1 VSATEFAFLAFGLV
15 LGVAAGIALAMVIRS
30 RPSSRQVRLT
40 IAPGSVAV
48 RRPQTLS
55 SVEPED
61 HSAAA
66 IGTPEADRTAVRPG
80 PDPRPD
86 APAPASA
93 GPDAAPAPAPAS
105 SNPLAA
111 MPATL
116 AATRGKGPFTLPD
129 SAVGIPIEPGPGL
142 AEQFVVAR
150 KLADPE
156 SEAVASRTGTMP
168 SAARVA
174 TTGAAATTGV
184 AMAATRSDE
193 ARLTPPGPPG
203 ESTESDGSSEEPRAS
218 ATEPPPA
225 SDGPPPSAVDDAAA
239 GAGTPL
245 VASTPGAAPAASGPC
260 AEARQVADERC
271 SVAQRSRVAAQEA
284 MDRLLAL
291 RREYDEHRRKLEAA
305 EAAADPRSVRD
316 AKEAAQRA
324 FRSTRGATVD
334 TETAAR
340 DWLHEINRIN
350 GAARDAQKVI
360 EKERQATRELLTRLD
375 RVELEADAAR
385 IGAETTED
393 ACREAREAVARCEEA
408 VQLTTQPPASSWA
421 PGGPADLSS
430 PVGAGAADTALTVGA
445 DASPVILR
453 LVRGDRAALERT
465 AATLGG
471 ADPVERRN
479 WQHRLSNLTE
489 AIVARAI
496 EASFL
501 DFPEDHR
508 FWGPF
513 TRAQCRDIV
522 ASLSSLGFRFDG
534 LGGWAE
540 ERVPSQRDLSLAV
553 GYAGLDPMRIRHWPK
568 DAELADL
575 FRTAFVAADEWLA
588 GASGELTLGE
598 MIDALG
604 RRADD
609 LTEVWNEWGKVR
621 PALLATD

>member
-1 VSATEFAFLAFGLV
+1 
-15 LGVAAGIALAMVIRS
+15 
-30 RPSSRQVRLT
+30 VRLT

-66 IGTPEADRTAVRPG
+66 IGTPTAERTSVRPG
-80 PDPRPD
+80 STTVTTPEGST
-86 APAPASA
+86 PAPPS
-93 GPDAAPAPAPAS
+93 
-105 SNPLAA
+105 PLAA

-116 AATRGKGPFTLPD
+116 AATRGKGPFTLPE
-129 SAVGIPIEPGPGL
+129 SAVGIPIDAETSGPGL
-142 AEQFVVAR
+142 AEQLVVAR
-150 KLADPE
+150 KLADQDSPP
-156 SEAVASRTGTMP
+156 AAGRAASMS
-168 SAARVA
+168 SAAMVA
-174 TTGAAATTGV
+174 TTSAVAMSGV
-184 AMAATRSDE
+184 AMGQARSDDAGE
-193 ARLTPPGPPG
+193 TIPDPPSGGAGPERLAEGPP
-203 ESTESDGSSEEPRAS
+203 PA
-218 ATEPPPA
+218 EPPPGAQAA
-225 SDGPPPSAVDDAAA
+225 SAMAADDPRPSALGDDPASV
-239 GAGTPL
+239 GHGS
-245 VASTPGAAPAASGPC
+245 STPATPASSPIASGPC
-260 AEARQVADERC
+260 AEARQLADERC
-271 SVAQRSRVAAQEA
+271 SIADRSRATAQEA
-284 MDRLLAL
+284 MDRLVAT
-291 RREYDEHRRKLEAA
+291 RREYDEHRRRLETA
-305 EAAADPRSVRD
+305 EASADPRAVRD

-324 FRSTRGATVD
+324 FRASRGNVD
-334 TETAAR
+334 TEAAAR

-350 GAARDAQKVI
+350 TAARDAQHVI
-360 EKERQATRELLTRLD
+360 DRERTATGELLTRLD
-375 RVELEADAAR
+375 RLELEADAAR
-385 IGAETTED
+385 IGAESADE
-393 ACREAREAVARCEEA
+393 ACREARDAVARCEEA
-408 VQLTTQPPASSWA
+408 VQLTSAPPPASSWA
-421 PGGPADLSS
+421 PGGPADLAS
-430 PVGAGAADTALTVGA
+430 PLGAGATDAALAVGA
-445 DASPVILR
+445 DAAPVILR
-453 LVRGDRAALERT
+453 LVRGDRGALERT
-465 AATLGG
+465 AASLGG

-479 WQHRLSNLTE
+479 WQHRLSNLVD

-513 TRAQCRDIV
+513 TRSQCRDIV

-588 GASGELTLGE
+588 GAAGELTLGE

-609 LTEVWNEWGKVR
+609 LAEVWNDWGRVR